1 MSSGRVLE
9 WYPAIV
15 EGVEDL
21 FPNTDTLWVENLRGV
36 CDLDAAMN
44 ASIL

>member
-15 EGVEDL
+15 EGVEDP
-21 FPNTDTLWVENLRGV
+21 FPKGDTL
-36 CDLDAAMN
+36 
-44 ASIL
+44 